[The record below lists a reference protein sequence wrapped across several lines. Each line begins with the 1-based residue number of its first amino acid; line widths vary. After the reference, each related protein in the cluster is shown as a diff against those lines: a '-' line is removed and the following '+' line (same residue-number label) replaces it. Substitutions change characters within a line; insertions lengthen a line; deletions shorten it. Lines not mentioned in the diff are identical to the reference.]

1 MDDPYTLERYIK
13 AQQPVYEQVC
23 SELRSGRKRSHWMWF
38 IFPQIEGLGHSEMAR
53 RYAISSLDEARA
65 YLEHPI
71 LGARLRECV
80 ALVNAVQGREVEDIF
95 GYPDN
100 LKFHSSITLFSCVA
114 PDEPIFGIA
123 LEKYFSGHPDSATL
137 QWLEQTG

>member
-1 MDDPYTLERYIK
+1 MDDPYTLERYIE
-13 AQQPVYEQVC
+13 AQQPVYGQVC
-23 SELRSGRKRSHWMWF
+23 AELRSGRKRSHWMWF
-38 IFPQIEGLGHSEMAR
+38 IFPQIRGLGHSEMAR

-65 YLEHPI
+65 YLDHPI

-100 LKFHSSITLFSCVA
+100 LKFHSSVTLFSYAA
-114 PDEPIFGIA
+114 PEEPVFGIA
-123 LEKYFSGHPDSATL
+123 LEKYFSGHADSATL
-137 QWLEQTG
+137 QWLE